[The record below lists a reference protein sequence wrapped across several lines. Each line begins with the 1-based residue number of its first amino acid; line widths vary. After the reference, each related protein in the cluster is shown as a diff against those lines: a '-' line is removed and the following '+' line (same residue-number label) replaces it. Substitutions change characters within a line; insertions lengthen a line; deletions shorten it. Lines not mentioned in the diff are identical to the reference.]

1 MKIDQRQ
8 IDLFIYETRG
18 IQNQCFG
25 QNPSLTQD
33 ACFSIPFEP
42 YVFDLFITSLSS
54 IVWEIIPEGI

>member
-1 MKIDQRQ
+1 MKIDKP
-8 IDLFIYETRG
+8 LFIFETRG
-18 IQNQCFG
+18 ILTQCFG

-42 YVFDLFITSLSS
+42 YDFDLFITSS